1 MVSEKQNND
10 QKRIWAVSSG
20 SYSDYDVHAVFSSE
34 EKAQA
39 YLDEYKKLDSDADL
53 ESFDFDPPVPQ
64 VITVTRVTMDK
75 DGVVHR
81 ILKYARNIISDG
93 VLGLMYYA
101 PYLGNEQWAVLVINT
116 EDEKTAIKAANEKRT
131 QAIAMNVWG
140 NYQATK
146 ELGL

>member
-1 MVSEKQNND
+1 MSEKQNND

-64 VITVTRVTMDK
+64 VITVTEVIMGK
-75 DGVVHR
+75 DGTVHQ
-81 ILKYARNIISDG
+81 ILKVNENISCNRI
-93 VLGLMYYA
+93 GLCSYYA
-101 PYLGNEQWAVLVINT
+101 SYRYGNDVAVWVINT
-116 EDEKTAIKAANEKRT
+116 EDEKTAIKAANEKRA
-131 QAIAMNVWG
+131 QAIAINVWG
-140 NYQATK
+140 NYYATK